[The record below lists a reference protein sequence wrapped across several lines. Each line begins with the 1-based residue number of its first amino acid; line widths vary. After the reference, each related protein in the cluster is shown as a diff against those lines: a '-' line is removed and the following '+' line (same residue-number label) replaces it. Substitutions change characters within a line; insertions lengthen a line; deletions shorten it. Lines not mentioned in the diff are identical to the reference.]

1 MPVISAADIPRW
13 YQPTPNLTSGEALIA
28 FTGNPQ
34 PRIAGSAPAAANI
47 TAACPVSV
55 RAAADAPLLHNDT
68 LQLFPLVT
76 ATASIVFDN
85 TGTTE
90 PNLGVAAAIAL
101 ADITATCRLDTQIDG
116 NTVFVIFG
124 RVEGAPV
131 LSANAEIGFA
141 DYGQGSIPIF
151 PFTLPVLFTDNPYG
165 YQTGD
170 AIVTVTGDG
179 YDIQGAGFADAI
191 VVIDTPGTISQK
203 GNTPIFPFGFPI
215 VFDDLPANVQL
226 GAALAAISSSADVI
240 AQVDGD
246 AQAAI
251 TAVVFQANPAVLPFT
266 LPIVF
271 V

>member
-1 MPVISAADIPRW
+1 MVIAAAAIPRW
-13 YQPTPNLTSGEALIA
+13 FQPTPNLTSGEALLA
-28 FTGNPQ
+28 FTGNPDAT
-34 PRIAGSAPAAANI
+34 PSVSALAAAAI
-47 TAACPVSV
+47 TAPF
-55 RAAADAPLLHNDT
+55 AATAQVDATASLIYNDS
-68 LQLFPLVT
+68 LQLLPLVT
-76 ATASIVFDN
+76 ATASIEFDN
-85 TGTTE
+85 TGLAE
-90 PNLGVAAAIAL
+90 DNLGVAAAIAL
-101 ADITATCRLDTQIDG
+101 ADITATCLLDTQLQG
-116 NTVFVIFG
+116 NAVFVIFG

-131 LSANAEIGFA
+131 LSADAEIGFA

-191 VVIDTPGTISQK
+191 VVIDTPGTFSQK

-226 GAALAAISSSADVI
+226 GAALASITSSGEVV